1 MIASESK
8 LAAILEKRQ
17 LHSKAYFLLAH
28 LRGLC
33 LCSREFYSLFICNKR
48 YYNIVISRFTDQN
61 LLVLVGVKDIYA
73 KLRMNNPQLDT
84 TLKHYKAAIDRLE
97 KTGAINVE
105 QVLDVLNARNA
116 VQVALKE
123 TTPIPT
129 SSLKQVLELDAEL
142 RKQAQQITKVVKTEQ
157 FAQWR
162 ESVHPPA
169 EAWWWKLENIAP
181 VHKWDNLDWLWKGL
195 TVAGWTANLS
205 LLINIATRFLSGGAG
220 LLGASAIILPSIL
233 ALLQA
238 SSELTKAGKEGFDKL
253 LTKLNIPQHLQ
264 EEAKLGSTL
273 LMTGFLVSFWLA
285 LPSISQLYNSQG
297 VSNTKLGKLGAA
309 EQDYLKA
316 ISLDADNVDA
326 HYNLGNL
333 YEDLQEFEKAKKHYQ
348 IAVGSDVPDAYN
360 NLARLYILDKKYPQA
375 TTLLQKG
382 LLKAEKQNSL
392 PKVRYSL
399 YKNLGWVR
407 FEQGRYDEAQAPLL
421 TAIGI
426 ANNPETASA
435 HCILAQVME
444 RQKQPTALEQWQ
456 KCCQQGST
464 LNAEEDTWLYLAQQ
478 KLKKAGRGCQ
488 NTAN

>member
-1 MIASESK
+1 MSDS
-8 LAAILEKRQ
+8 
-17 LHSKAYFLLAH
+17 
-28 LRGLC
+28 
-33 LCSREFYSLFICNKR
+33 
-48 YYNIVISRFTDQN
+48 
-61 LLVLVGVKDIYA
+61 
-73 KLRMNNPQLDT
+73 PLDT

-97 KTGAINVE
+97 KTDAINAE

-116 VQVALKE
+116 VQVAFKE
-123 TTPIPT
+123 ATTIPT
-129 SSLKQVLELDAEL
+129 SRLKQVLELDAEL
-142 RKQAQQITKVVKTEQ
+142 RKQAQKITKVIKTEQ
-157 FAQWR
+157 FAEWR
-162 ESVHPPA
+162 ESVHPSA
-169 EAWWWKLENIAP
+169 EAWWWKLENFAP

-220 LLGASAIILPSIL
+220 LLGASAVILPSIL

-238 SSELTKAGKEGFDKL
+238 SSELTKAGKEGFEKL

-264 EEAKLGSTL
+264 EEAKFGSTL
-273 LMTGFLVSFWLA
+273 LMTGFLISFWLA

-297 VSNTKLGKLGAA
+297 KNNYDNGKLRAA

-316 ISLDADNVDA
+316 ISLDVDNVDA

-333 YEDLQEFEKAKKHYQ
+333 YEDLQDFEKAKKHYQ
-348 IAVGSDVPDAYN
+348 IVVGSDVTDAYN

-375 TTLLQKG
+375 TALLQNG
-382 LLKAEKQNSL
+382 LLKANEQNSS
-392 PKVRYSL
+392 PKVRYNL
-399 YKNLGWVR
+399 FKNLGWVR
-407 FEQGRYDEAQAPLL
+407 FEQGRDDAAQATLL
-421 TAIGI
+421 AAIGI
-426 ANNPETASA
+426 ANNPETAKDFRNSGSA

-444 RQKQPTALEQWQ
+444 RQKQSTALEQWQ

-464 LNAEEDTWLYLAQQ
+464 LKPEEDTWLYLAQQ